1 MASSQEKSP
10 TEEGERIHPKFSND
24 ELAAAIAN
32 MSDEDR
38 LMWLG
43 RVEAAL
49 RKRKI
54 QLVGYLLAI
63 VVWVVG
69 MLFALA
75 YYGVSEGFTGWVFL
89 IPFGL
94 MGLIM
99 YAFGKW
105 SDKIS
110 RDAGLGKREAPPK
123 S

>member
-1 MASSQEKSP
+1 VASGQQKSS
-10 TEEGERIHPKFSND
+10 TEEGERIHPTFSND

-32 MSDEDR
+32 MSDDDR
-38 LMWLG
+38 AMWLA

-54 QLVGYLLAI
+54 QLLGYLLAI
-63 VVWVVG
+63 VVWLVG

-94 MGLIM
+94 MGLILF
-99 YAFGKW
+99 AFGKW

-110 RDAGLGKREAPPK
+110 KAAGLGKREAPPK